1 MCGFAGFVG
10 PRLGTLNMAEELREM
25 GEGVAHR
32 GPDDSGL
39 LIVPEVNLGIIHKR
53 LSILD
58 LSPEGRQPMESSC
71 GRFVVAYNG
80 EIYNFKN
87 LREELRNR
95 NHKFVSHTDT
105 EVLLCA
111 IQEWGLVSALSK
123 SIGMFALALF
133 DKKFGLLHLVRD
145 RMGEKPLYY
154 GWQGKTFLFGSE
166 LKALK
171 RNSQWLGKVDELA
184 LSEMLHLSY
193 VPAPRTIYKKIF
205 KVEPGQ
211 IVTIKLDQPSPEQ
224 IKKERW
230 WSYEESL
237 LKYAGEYATLGD
249 DEVLDLWESQ
259 FKTVIQDSSIS
270 DVALGAFLSGGID
283 SSLITAFLQ
292 EITSQSVKTFSIGFS
307 QGDYDESRY
316 AQQVAGFLGTDHSCL
331 MVSERDVSEILPEMP
346 HIYDEPFADSSQI
359 LTSLLSRHARQGVTV
374 ALSGDGGDEM
384 FGGYNRYKWASAI
397 SAVAATTPRTM
408 LKVGSSVCLLIEK
421 TLRKLRNCSSL
432 DILPVN
438 LNTAQAARRF
448 KKLSEALHVTTGY
461 DVYRIL
467 TRESLAAN
475 LLQSNTQ
482 LDLEEEVDRLSA
494 SWNLGPTT
502 AARFNFADIIG
513 YLPDDIL
520 AKVDRASMAFGLEV
534 RAPLLDH
541 RVVEF
546 SAKLAWNQKVTRGE
560 TKSVLRRSLAK
571 RLPAHLFKRP
581 KQGFALPIGQW
592 LRGPLRQWSED
603 LISEAALRDAGLV
616 APAVRNLWN
625 EHLTGQKDHTTLLW
639 NVMMYQA
646 WFQKYQRAEKQR

>member
-1 MCGFAGFVG
+1 LCGFAGFVG
-10 PRLGTLNMAEELREM
+10 PRLGALNIAEELREM
-25 GEGVAHR
+25 GEGVNHR

-80 EIYNFKN
+80 EIYNFRD
-87 LREELRNR
+87 LRKELQGR

-111 IQEWGLVSALSK
+111 IQEWGLVSTLSK
-123 SIGMFALALF
+123 LIGMFALALL
-133 DKKFGLLHLVRD
+133 DKKFGRLHLVRD

-166 LKALK
+166 LKALQ
-171 RNSQWLGKVDELA
+171 RNSCWLGKVDEVA

-193 VPAPRTIYKKIF
+193 VPAPKTIYRKIF

-211 IVTIKLDQPSPEQ
+211 IVTLNLDQPSPEQ

-230 WSYEESL
+230 WSYEECL
-237 LKYAGEYATLGD
+237 LKYAGEYAAFD
-249 DEVLDLWESQ
+249 EHEVLDLWESQ

-292 EITSQSVKTFSIGFS
+292 EITSQPVKTFSIGFS

-316 AQQVAGFLGTDHSCL
+316 AQQVASFLGTDHSSL
-331 MVSERDVSEILPEMP
+331 MVSEKDVSEILPEMP

-359 LTSLLSRHARQGVTV
+359 LTSLLSRHARQDVTV

-397 SAVAATTPRTM
+397 SKVAATTPRTM
-408 LKVGSSVCLLIEK
+408 LKAGSSVCLLIEK
-421 TLRKLRNCSSL
+421 TLRKLHSCSSL

-448 KKLSEALHVTTGY
+448 RKLSEALHVTTGD
-461 DVYRIL
+461 DVYRVL
-467 TRESLAAN
+467 TRESLAAE
-475 LLQSNTQ
+475 LLQSNTR
-482 LDLEEEVDRLSA
+482 LDLGEEMDRLSE
-494 SWNLGPTT
+494 SWNLGST
-502 AARFNFADIIG
+502 AASRFNFSDIVG

-534 RAPLLDH
+534 RAPLLDY
-541 RVVEF
+541 RVVQF
-546 SAKLAWNQKVTRGE
+546 SAKLAWNQKISRGE

-571 RLPAHLFKRP
+571 RLPAQLFKRP
-581 KQGFALPIGQW
+581 KQGFSLPIGQW
-592 LRGPLRQWSED
+592 LRGPLRHWSED
-603 LISEAALRDAGLV
+603 LISEAALRDAGFV

-625 EHLTGQKDHTTLLW
+625 EHLTGRQDHTTLLW

-646 WFQKYQRAEKQR
+646 WFEKYQRA

>member
-10 PRLGTLNMAEELREM
+10 PRLGALNIAEELREM
-25 GEGVAHR
+25 GEGVTHR

-58 LSPEGRQPMESSC
+58 LSEEGRQPMESSC
-71 GRFVVAYNG
+71 GRFVLAYNG
-80 EIYNFKN
+80 EIYNFKH
-87 LREELRNR
+87 LREELRSR
-95 NHKFVSHTDT
+95 NHKFLSHTDT
-105 EVLLCA
+105 EVLLYA

-133 DKKFGLLHLVRD
+133 DKKYGRLHLVRD

-154 GWQGKTFLFGSE
+154 GWQGETFLFGSE

-171 RNSQWLGKVDELA
+171 RNSRWSGKVDEAA

-193 VPAPRTIYKKIF
+193 VPAPKTIYEKIF

-211 IVTIKLDQPSPEQ
+211 IVTLNLDRPSLEQ
-224 IKKERW
+224 TKKEHW
-230 WSYEESL
+230 WSYEECL
-237 LKYAGEYATLGD
+237 LKHAGEYAKFD
-249 DEVLDLWESQ
+249 EHEVLDLWESL
-259 FKTVIQDSSIS
+259 FKTVVQDSSIS

-283 SSLITAFLQ
+283 SSLTTAFLQ
-292 EITSQSVKTFSIGFS
+292 EITSQPVKTFSIGFS
-307 QGDYDESRY
+307 QSDYDESRY
-316 AQQVAGFLGTDHSCL
+316 AQRVASFLGTEHSCL
-331 MVSERDVSEILPEMP
+331 MVSEREVSEILPEMP
-346 HIYDEPFADSSQI
+346 TIYDEPFADSSQI
-359 LTSLLSRHARQGVTV
+359 LSSLLSRHARQGVTV

-384 FGGYNRYKWASAI
+384 FGGYNRYKWASVI
-397 SAVAATTPRTM
+397 SKVAATTPRTM

-421 TLRKLRNCSSL
+421 TLRKLRNSSSL
-432 DILPVN
+432 EILPVS
-438 LNTAQAARRF
+438 LNAVQSARRF
-448 KKLSEALHVTTGY
+448 NKLSEVLNVTIGH

-467 TRESLAAN
+467 TRESLAAD
-475 LLQSNTQ
+475 LLQSNTR

-494 SWNLGPTT
+494 SWNLVSKT
-502 AARFNFADIIG
+502 AAQFNFADITG

-534 RAPLLDH
+534 RAPLLDY
-541 RVVEF
+541 RVVQF

-603 LISEAALRDAGLV
+603 LISEVALRDAGLV

-625 EHLTGQKDHTTLLW
+625 EHLTGQKDHTTVLW
-639 NVMMYQA
+639 NVIMYQA
-646 WFQKYQRAEKQR
+646 WFEKYQRA

>member
-1 MCGFAGFVG
+1 LCGFAGFVG
-10 PRLGTLNMAEELREM
+10 SRQGTLNIAEELREM

-32 GPDDSGL
+32 GPDDSDL
-39 LIVPEVNLGIIHKR
+39 LVVPEVNLGIIHKR

-58 LSPEGRQPMESSC
+58 LSAEGRQPMESSC

-80 EIYNFKN
+80 EIYNFKD

-133 DKKFGLLHLVRD
+133 DKKYGRLHLVRD

-154 GWQGKTFLFGSE
+154 GWQGETFLFGSE

-171 RNSQWLGKVDELA
+171 RNSRWSGKVDEAA

-193 VPAPRTIYKKIF
+193 VPAPKTIYEKIF

-211 IVTIKLDQPSPEQ
+211 IVTLNLDKPSLEQ
-224 IKKERW
+224 TKKERW
-230 WSYEESL
+230 WSYEECL
-237 LKYAGEYATLGD
+237 LKHAGEYAKFD
-249 DEVLDLWESQ
+249 EHEVLDLWESL
-259 FKTVIQDSSIS
+259 FKTVVQDSSIS

-283 SSLITAFLQ
+283 SSLTTAFLQ
-292 EITSQSVKTFSIGFS
+292 EINSQPVKTFSIGFS
-307 QGDYDESRY
+307 QSDYDESRY
-316 AQQVAGFLGTDHSCL
+316 AQQVASFLGTEHSCL
-331 MVSERDVSEILPEMP
+331 MVSEREVSEILPEMST
-346 HIYDEPFADSSQI
+346 IYDEPFSDSSQI
-359 LTSLLSRHARQGVTV
+359 LSSLLSRHARQGVTV

-384 FGGYNRYKWASAI
+384 FGGYNRYKWASVI
-397 SAVAATTPRTM
+397 SKVAATTPRTM

-421 TLRKLRNCSSL
+421 TLRKLHNSSSL
-432 DILPVN
+432 EILPVS
-438 LNTAQAARRF
+438 LNTVQSARRF
-448 KKLSEALHVTTGY
+448 KKLSEVLNVTMGH
-461 DVYRIL
+461 DVYRTL
-467 TRESLAAN
+467 TRESLAAD
-475 LLQSNTQ
+475 LLQSNMR

-494 SWNLGPTT
+494 SWNLVSTT
-502 AARFNFADIIG
+502 AAQFNFADIIG

-534 RAPLLDH
+534 RAPLLDY
-541 RVVEF
+541 RVVQF
-546 SAKLAWNQKVTRGE
+546 SVKLAWNQKVTRGE

-581 KQGFALPIGQW
+581 KQGFALPIGEW

-603 LISEAALRDAGLV
+603 LISEVALRDAGLA

-625 EHLTGQKDHTTLLW
+625 EHLTGQKDHTTVLW
-639 NVMMYQA
+639 NVIMYQA
-646 WFQKYQRAEKQR
+646 WFEKYQRA